1 MISSTMPEKN
11 EERWDPSLFCP
22 PFFLPLFSVHS
33 VHSVG
38 SHISKCIN
46 IYTACTSISR
56 LKFSL
61 FAFGIDA
68 IPLISL
74 QLDAYILLAFSQLAS
89 RLNSIF
95 IFPRQLYQSPTAPLS
110 AFCIPH
116 ALPRRL
122 GSVPISSL
130 HARHTHTP
138 SCSLPAR
145 LLCCTAEHVTCVKR
159 APQPSL
165 LHAQKS
171 LFRLVLSF
179 LSIRLFLHL
188 LFLLP
193 FLDDEK

>member
-22 PFFLPLFSVHS
+22 PFFLPLFSAHS

-46 IYTACTSISR
+46 IYTAFTSISR
-56 LKFSL
+56 LIFSL

-130 HARHTHTP
+130 HARHTHPLLLAP
-138 SCSLPAR
+138 SQVTLLHCRACDMRKKSTSAVAAPCTKKLVSPCSLVPINSVV
-145 LLCCTAEHVTCVKR
+145 L
-159 APQPSL
+159 AP
-165 LHAQKS
+165 
-171 LFRLVLSF
+171 SF
-179 LSIRLFLHL
+179 PVAFS
-188 LFLLP
+188 
-193 FLDDEK
+193 